1 MRTRE
6 KVRGLLEEGKGVK
19 EIARRLGLNP
29 ATITYHKAKLGY
41 PLQRKCATRYDWSAI
56 RAYYDAGHGRRECR
70 ERFGCSY
77 SAFADA
83 VTRGDIVPRP
93 KALPLERLLVANKY
107 RGRENIKLR
116 LLAAGVKVNR
126 CEECGMNRWR
136 ERPLS
141 LCLHH
146 VNGERHD
153 NRLENLVLLC
163 PNCHSQTPNFG
174 SKNWRRR
181 PE

>member
-1 MRTRE
+1 M
-6 KVRGLLEEGKGVK
+6 
-19 EIARRLGLNP
+19 
-29 ATITYHKAKLGY
+29 
-41 PLQRKCATRYDWSAI
+41 
-56 RAYYDAGHGRRECR
+56 
-70 ERFGCSY
+70 
-77 SAFADA
+77 
-83 VTRGDIVPRP
+83 TRGDIVPRP

-126 CEECGMNRWR
+126 CEECGMNRWL

-163 PNCHSQTPNFG
+163 PNCHSHPPNFG
-174 SKNWRRR
+174 SKNCRRR
-181 PE
+181 PQ

>member
-6 KVRGLLEEGKGVK
+6 KVRGLLEDGKGVK
-19 EIARRLGLNP
+19 EIARLLGLNP
-29 ATITYHKAKLGY
+29 ATISYHKAKLGY
-41 PLQRKCATRYDWSAI
+41 ALQRKCATRYDWSAI
-56 RAYYDAGHGRRECR
+56 RAYYDEGHSRRECQ
-70 ERFGCSY
+70 EQFGCSH

-93 KALPLERLLVANKY
+93 KALPLERLLVANRY

-174 SKNWRRR
+174 SKNRRR